1 MNLEVELLLSLGKF
15 VPFFLLSYA
24 LLGAGLKYIDA
35 AFDEKTL
42 SIRNAIMIS
51 PLIGALW
58 IFTMIVDE
66 PSSVLLSSIILG
78 VLLRGKID
86 NVAHSIGLF
95 IIVFVALVVGL
106 KVNFLLLLFLTAC
119 TYMDEVGN
127 DIIDEMGKK
136 DRFRDVFLRYF
147 FGRRWL
153 LKVAVLYLALLNLF
167 PMYSLVALILF
178 DESYLLMDEY
188 SRSKLRRK
196 R

>member
-1 MNLEVELLLSLGKF
+1 MNLEVELLLSLGNF
-15 VPFFLLSYA
+15 VPFFLLSYT

-35 AFDEKTL
+35 AFDERTL
-42 SIRNAIMIS
+42 SIRNAIIIS

-86 NVAHSIGLF
+86 NIAHSIGLF

-119 TYMDEVGN
+119 AYMDEVGN
-127 DIIDEMGKK
+127 DIIDEMRKK
-136 DRFRDVFLRYF
+136 DRFRDIFLRYF